1 GFPRVGARQGPATA
15 ANSKGRRIAKPLLM
29 MEHLGEISPRWPGMS
44 SVDDVAQI
52 QAKWPEAY
60 LRNPG
65 DEPAGLCSRPARR
78 PQAGVSRRRT
88 RRATVALPLLWP
100 ASELR
105 GFLQQRLER
114 LQRCHLFLVLL
125 PLLQLLLTVLQR
137 LRPHR
142 IACAYSV
149 HVSSPVGSSLP
160 AG

>member
-1 GFPRVGARQGPATA
+1 
-15 ANSKGRRIAKPLLM
+15 
-29 MEHLGEISPRWPGMS
+29 
-44 SVDDVAQI
+44 
-52 QAKWPEAY
+52 AKWPEAY

-78 PQAGVSRRRT
+78 PQAGVSRRRN

-160 AG
+160 AGLPVPMRCPKAPSGSSHSPPKELEGVSRVGFDRSERTRTYCLLTLVAEDS